1 MQWSSQRFRKE
12 MTVNEGLKVSGVLRV
27 TALRINR
34 LLSREELALALLKG
48 LAFPVF
54 REHNLVV
61 DVGLEAL
68 AALLGGGRG
77 SPTVGGTGIDESTV
91 RDLAAVKMEVTQQ
104 VSPAAPAA
112 GDTALEGTPEY
123 TFHVTAGV
131 GDALLTVTYPGT
143 GQVRFSGLIPKPDK
157 DGITFTEEGLWT
169 NNGKLVARTT
179 FSKLKTTAFALQ
191 FDHTLSLVRS

>member
-1 MQWSSQRFRKE
+1 
-12 MTVNEGLKVSGVLRV
+12 MTVDDGLKVSGVLRI

-34 LLSREELALALLKG
+34 LLSREELALAILKG

-54 REHNLVV
+54 RGHNLVV
-61 DVGLEAL
+61 DVGLEAMT
-68 AALLGGGRG
+68 ALLGGGRG
-77 SPTVGGTGIDESTV
+77 SPTVGGVGIDESTV
-91 RDLAAVKMEVTQQ
+91 RDLAVVKMEVTQQ
-104 VSPAAPAA
+104 VSPTAPAV

-123 TFHVTAGV
+123 TFHVESGV
-131 GDALLTVTYPGT
+131 GDALLTVTYPST
-143 GQVRFSGLIPKPDK
+143 GQVRFSGLIPKLEK

-191 FDHTLSLVRS
+191 FDHTLTIARS